1 LGESPIAGNALIHQL
16 LRLGKR
22 ITRDHRGQE
31 GIAGGA
37 DRGRPAEDHL
47 AGSITVGDP
56 KRIAAVA
63 QPWTVKQ
70 GRGGAVESGTNTGLE
85 RNIHRED
92 NVINLV
98 GQLLDR
104 QHIQQGRHQIGL
116 KIIAGPKGIAARP
129 IDK

>member
-1 LGESPIAGNALIHQL
+1 MGKSPIAGNAMIHQL

-37 DRGRPAEDHL
+37 DRGRPAEDRL
-47 AGSITVGDP
+47 AGGITVGDS
-56 KRIAAVA
+56 KRIAPGG

-70 GRGGAVESGTNTGLE
+70 GCGCAVEGGTEAGLE

-98 GQLLDR
+98 GQLSGR
-104 QHIQQGRHQIGL
+104 QQIQEGHHQIGL
-116 KIIAGPKGIAARP
+116 KIIAGPKSIAARP
-129 IDK
+129 VDE